1 MIAKPA
7 RKNRRA
13 NRAISTC
20 RDEVDLLSD
29 YLTNDL
35 SQAERRAFEAHLGAC
50 RDCGAFLA
58 TYKKTLEMTRSFLR
72 GRLNN
77 QPQPYLQ
84 LRLSLIH
91 I

>member
-7 RKNRRA
+7 RKNRNA

-58 TYKKTLEMTRSFLR
+58 TYKKTIEMTRSFLR
-72 GRLNN
+72 AGMSN
-77 QPQPYLQ
+77 QPQPRLQ
-84 LRLSLIH
+84 LRRSL
-91 I
+91 